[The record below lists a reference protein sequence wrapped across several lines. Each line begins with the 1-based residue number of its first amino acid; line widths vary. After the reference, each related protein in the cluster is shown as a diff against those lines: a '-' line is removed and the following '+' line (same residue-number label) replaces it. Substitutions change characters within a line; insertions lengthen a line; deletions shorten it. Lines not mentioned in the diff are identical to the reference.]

1 MEIRNIKDL
10 QKLKS
15 CKDLDKIILFTKYFK
30 YKGLLQY
37 ALKYSYWALKQQGEL
52 VIRDNGPFHIAI
64 RPYKINI
71 YQVNQIVFQ
80 FLKDSVELVERD
92 FHNGIIKLKV
102 VGKSTIKN
110 VSWSCGIIYSGNS
123 SEQDQLLKCLSGIF
137 NQKQFYTKE
146 SEVLICGPSDADYS
160 FLESFP
166 KNLRVIYFD
175 EHLKY
180 NRFLISAKK
189 NFLISHFKNE
199 NCLLL
204 HTRIIFDDNS
214 LNHIPENFDFLAPQI
229 YTTNKFGKKRYLDF
243 LNNGSYDSTRVVKE
257 LFIPRNYEPKYYLKY
272 VKYGLPFVDG
282 GIMIFKR
289 DILNKVPLN
298 NHLAWF
304 ENEDVDLA
312 ARLHLNGYLI
322 DYAND
327 VKAQSVTNKI
337 KSNVYKDS
345 IFFKSPFKYLIEL
358 RYFIK
363 SYISNGLS
371 LISYNYHK
379 LK

>member
-1 MEIRNIKDL
+1 MEIRNVKDL
-10 QKLKS
+10 EQLKS
-15 CKDLDKIILFTKYFK
+15 SKDLDKIILFTKYFK
-30 YKGLLQY
+30 YQGLFHY
-37 ALKYSYWALKQQGEL
+37 ALKYAYWSLKHQGQL
-52 VIRDNGPFHIAI
+52 IIKDNGPFHIGI

-80 FLKDSVELVERD
+80 FLKDSVELVDRD
-92 FHNGIIKLKV
+92 FDKGIIKLKII
-102 VGKSTIKN
+102 KSTQSQNIF
-110 VSWSCGIIYSGNS
+110 WSCGIIYSGNL
-123 SEQDQLLKCLSGIF
+123 SEQDQLFKCLNGIY
-137 NQKQFYTKE
+137 NQKQFHTKS
-146 SEVLICGPSDADYS
+146 SEVLICGPCDADYS

-166 KNLRVIYFD
+166 KNIRVIFFD
-175 EHLKY
+175 DHMKN
-180 NRFLISAKK
+180 NRFLISEKK

-229 YTTNKFGKKRYLDF
+229 YTINTFEKKRYLDF

-257 LFIPRNYEPKYYLKY
+257 LFIPRNYEPKHYLKY
-272 VKYGLPFVDG
+272 LKYGLPFVDG

-289 DILNKVPLN
+289 DILNRIPLN

-322 DYAND
+322 DYAYD
-327 VKAQSVTNKI
+327 VKAQSITNKI
-337 KSNVYKDS
+337 KSNAYKDS
-345 IFFKSPFKYLIEL
+345 IFFKSPFKHLIKL
-358 RYFIK
+358 RYLLK
-363 SYISNGLS
+363 SYISNGFS
-371 LISYNYHK
+371 LISYNYYK